1 MNYPLITLVIHFCKP
16 EKSTQIH
23 LFCKHFLFT
32 FVATNEYK
40 FMGTIEARL
49 KQFLQM
55 EELSPAKFADSIGI
69 QRSGISH
76 LLAGRNKPSYD
87 FITKMLTTY
96 PDLNA
101 DWLLTGKGKPYKNS
115 SVSAPSLPPNDSLF
129 DSQQSGG
136 NEELVPED
144 IDNEFIE
151 ASDFNSQPSENPIFD
166 DFIQEDTPKTDS
178 QTCSSRRRIV
188 RVTIFYSDGTYEE
201 K

>member
-1 MNYPLITLVIHFCKP
+1 
-16 EKSTQIH
+16 
-23 LFCKHFLFT
+23 
-32 FVATNEYK
+32 
-40 FMGTIEARL
+40 MGTIEARL

-101 DWLLTGKGKPYKNS
+101 DWLLTGKGKPYRNS
-115 SVSAPSLPPNDSLF
+115 PLSVPAVPANDSLF
-129 DSQQSGG
+129 DSQPAVSDY
-136 NEELVPED
+136 EEQPED
-144 IDNEFIE
+144 YDNEIIG
-151 ASDFNSQPSENPIFD
+151 ASEFNSQPSENPIFD
-166 DFIQEDTPKTDS
+166 DFSEEDAPVQES
-178 QTCSSRRRIV
+178 QTASSRRKIV
-188 RVTIFYSDGTYEE
+188 RITIFYSDGTYEE

>member
-1 MNYPLITLVIHFCKP
+1 
-16 EKSTQIH
+16 
-23 LFCKHFLFT
+23 
-32 FVATNEYK
+32 
-40 FMGTIEARL
+40 MGTIEARL

-87 FITKMLTTY
+87 FITKMLAAY

-101 DWLLTGKGKPYKNS
+101 DWLLTGKGKPYRNS
-115 SVSAPSLPPNDSLF
+115 PLSAPSAPANDSLF
-129 DSQQSGG
+129 DSQPVENNYEDQ
-136 NEELVPED
+136 PED
-144 IDNEFIE
+144 FDNEMIE
-151 ASDFNSQPSENPIFD
+151 AAEFNSQPSENPIFD
-166 DFIQEDTPKTDS
+166 NFSVDDAPKQES
-178 QTCSSRRRIV
+178 QTCSSKRRIV